1 MLDSFFRKDSDFLFF
16 PLPEIQML
24 KKLMNRK
31 QKGKKPYSEEFC
43 FDEKMKFILQ
53 FEEEILSQIRSKER
67 KYNAQGLRRLSL
79 IALQAK
85 EETKMESLKKDFDY
99 LSTSFLDCTL
109 FYEREAEA

>member
-1 MLDSFFRKDSDFLFF
+1 MIDSFYRQDCDFLFF

-31 QKGKKPYSEEFC
+31 QNGKKPYSDEFC

-53 FEEEILSQIRSKER
+53 FEEEILSQIRSKKR
-67 KYNAQGLRRLSL
+67 KDNTQGLKRLSL

-85 EETKMESLKKDFDY
+85 EETKLESLKKDYDY
-99 LSTSFLDCTL
+99 LSTAFLDCAL
-109 FYEREAEA
+109 FYPSEAEV